1 MFLISIDKKKEL
13 NLGAKSTYR
22 VFVHV
27 NFNQSFNV
35 LLCLSV
41 FINLNL
47 SVVLTV
53 FLAMEQLSGKF
64 NLDGNIELQ
73 VFSCGSKY

>member
-1 MFLISIDKKKEL
+1 MSSISTDKKEV
-13 NLGAKSTYR
+13 NLGSKLTYC
-22 VFVHV
+22 VFVCV

-35 LLCLSV
+35 LPFLSA

-47 SVVLTV
+47 SVVLTA
-53 FLAMEQLSGKF
+53 FLGMDQLSGKF

-73 VFSCGSKY
+73 VFNCGPKY